1 MSISIFEYLAHVL
14 VPRVVVKKFVCPKI
28 IMFILLLFPKW
39 TAWRRLSVNTNN
51 TYTWTFQKLAINVHP
66 VITISQYCILSS
78 LFMNVIYKHLHSTTI
93 FVSTTLIAGY
103 HSLRR
108 MYNRGSCKA
117 CGTHLT
123 PSAICN
129 ICKEYVSWICGKC
142 YKMDDVTHSHNY
154 CRVSYKPEKIVI
166 K

>member
-1 MSISIFEYLAHVL
+1 
-14 VPRVVVKKFVCPKI
+14 
-28 IMFILLLFPKW
+28 
-39 TAWRRLSVNTNN
+39 
-51 TYTWTFQKLAINVHP
+51 
-66 VITISQYCILSS
+66 
-78 LFMNVIYKHLHSTTI
+78 MNVIYNHLHTTTI
-93 FVSTTLIAGY
+93 FVSTTLIEGY

-166 K
+166 KKKQKHKDFDAQSE